1 MSVRREP
8 TPVGI
13 PGDQP
18 GAAIVPA
25 HDALPSRQR
34 RACLSLLA
42 GAVLLPG
49 TARAQER
56 FSLFVGSPQ
65 FTVDRMIRMA
75 QLRDDDVVVDLGSGD
90 GRIVLTALKANP
102 KVRGWGVDIN
112 ENLVRQSNEQAKKQ
126 GVSDRVQFFHRNVF
140 DADIR
145 DVTVINMWLF
155 PELMRLLRPK
165 ILAEARPGTRV
176 LTHLFDMGS
185 WQADE
190 WDKEAGSAVG
200 LWIVPARVEGYWSW
214 QYTLNGIAFSHDAI
228 LEQRFQVAEGVTRAG
243 NRRGVLQNV
252 KLRGEEFSFSLEMTL
267 DGVGLT
273 RHDFAGK
280 VAGDQIKGTVK
291 IAMPDGKNVELPWTA
306 RRTVTTAYFRPTG
319 VETK

>member
-1 MSVRREP
+1 MKMMKVSMM
-8 TPVGI
+8 
-13 PGDQP
+13 
-18 GAAIVPA
+18 VPA
-25 HDALPSRQR
+25 ART
-34 RACLSLLA
+34 LLA
-42 GAVLLPG
+42 ASMIVLCVGA
-49 TARAQER
+49 ARAQER
-56 FSLFVGSPQ
+56 FSLFVPSAQP
-65 FTVDRMIRMA
+65 TVERLVKLARIQDT
-75 QLRDDDVVVDLGSGD
+75 DVVVDLGSGD
-90 GRIVLTALKANP
+90 GRIVLTAARDNP

-126 GVSDRVQFFHRNVF
+126 GVSDRIQFFHRNVF

-200 LWIVPARVEGYWSW
+200 LWIVPAKVEGYWSW

-243 NRRGVLQNV
+243 NRRGLLQNV
-252 KLRGEEFSFSLEMTL
+252 KLRGEDFSFSLEMTL

-280 VAGDQIKGTVK
+280 VNGDQIKGTVK
-291 IAMPDGKNVELPWTA
+291 IAMPDGKSVELPWIA

>member
-1 MSVRREP
+1 MHTVSTMGPAARRLLAASMLFLC
-8 TPVGI
+8 T
-13 PGDQP
+13 
-18 GAAIVPA
+18 GAA
-25 HDALPSRQR
+25 
-34 RACLSLLA
+34 
-42 GAVLLPG
+42 
-49 TARAQER
+49 TAQER
-56 FSLFVGSPQ
+56 FSLFVPSAQP
-65 FTVDRMIRMA
+65 TVERLVKLARIQDTDM
-75 QLRDDDVVVDLGSGD
+75 VVDLGSGD
-90 GRIVLTALKANP
+90 GRIVLTAARDNP

-112 ENLVRQSNEQAKKQ
+112 ENLVRQSNETAKKQ
-126 GVSDRVQFFHRNVF
+126 GVADRIQFYHRNVF

-200 LWIVPARVEGYWSW
+200 LWIVPAKVEGYWSW

-228 LEQRFQVAEGVTRAG
+228 LEQRFQMAEGVTRAG
-243 NRRGVLQNV
+243 NRRGLLQNV
-252 KLRGEEFSFSLEMTL
+252 KLRGEDFSFSVEMTL
-267 DGVGLT
+267 DGVGLA
-273 RHDFAGK
+273 RHDFVGK
-280 VAGDQIKGTVK
+280 VNGDQIKGTVK
-291 IAMPDGKNVELPWTA
+291 VAMPDGKSIELPWIA

>member
-1 MSVRREP
+1 MNMN
-8 TPVGI
+8 
-13 PGDQP
+13 PGFSMTYATRALI
-18 GAAIVPA
+18 GASMVFFCAA
-25 HDALPSRQR
+25 SAQ
-34 RACLSLLA
+34 
-42 GAVLLPG
+42 
-49 TARAQER
+49 AQER
-56 FSLFVGSPQ
+56 FSLFVPSAQP
-65 FTVDRMIRMA
+65 TVERMVKLARI
-75 QLRDDDVVVDLGSGD
+75 QDNDVVVDLGSGD
-90 GRIVLTALKANP
+90 GRIVLTAARDNP

-112 ENLVRQSNEQAKKQ
+112 ETLVRQSNEAAKKQ
-126 GVSDRVQFFHRNVF
+126 GVADRVQFYHRNVF

-190 WDKEAGSAVG
+190 WDKESGSSVG
-200 LWIVPARVEGYWSW
+200 LWIVPARVEGFWSW
-214 QYTLNGIAFSHDAI
+214 QYTLNGIPFTHDAI
-228 LEQRFQVAEGVTRAG
+228 LEQRFQMAEGVTRAG
-243 NRRGVLQNV
+243 NRRGILQNV
-252 KLRGEEFSFSLEMTL
+252 RLRGEDFSFSVEMTL

-280 VAGDQIKGTVK
+280 VNGDQIKGTVK
-291 IAMPDGKNVELPWTA
+291 VSMPDGKNVDLPWVA
-306 RRTVTTAYFRPTG
+306 RRTTSTAYFRPTG

>member
-1 MSVRREP
+1 MKMMKVSMM
-8 TPVGI
+8 
-13 PGDQP
+13 
-18 GAAIVPA
+18 VPA
-25 HDALPSRQR
+25 ART
-34 RACLSLLA
+34 LLA
-42 GAVLLPG
+42 ASMIVLCVGA
-49 TARAQER
+49 ARAQER
-56 FSLFVGSPQ
+56 FSLFVPSAQP
-65 FTVDRMIRMA
+65 TVERLVKLARIQDT
-75 QLRDDDVVVDLGSGD
+75 DVVVDLGSGD
-90 GRIVLTALKANP
+90 GRIVLTAARDNP

-126 GVSDRVQFFHRNVF
+126 GVSDRIQFFHRNVF

-200 LWIVPARVEGYWSW
+200 LWIVPAKFEGYWSW

-243 NRRGVLQNV
+243 NRRGLLQNV
-252 KLRGEEFSFSLEMTL
+252 KLRGEDFSFSLEMTL

-280 VAGDQIKGTVK
+280 VNGDQIKGTVK
-291 IAMPDGKNVELPWTA
+291 IAMPDGKSVELPWIA

>member
-1 MSVRREP
+1 MMKVSMM
-8 TPVGI
+8 
-13 PGDQP
+13 
-18 GAAIVPA
+18 VPA
-25 HDALPSRQR
+25 ART
-34 RACLSLLA
+34 LLA
-42 GAVLLPG
+42 ASMIVLCASA
-49 TARAQER
+49 ARAQER
-56 FSLFVGSPQ
+56 FSLFVPSAQP
-65 FTVDRMIRMA
+65 TVERLVKLARIQDN
-75 QLRDDDVVVDLGSGD
+75 DVVVDLGSGD
-90 GRIVLTALKANP
+90 GRIVLTAARDNP

-126 GVSDRVQFFHRNVF
+126 GVSDRIQFFHRNVF

-190 WDKEAGSAVG
+190 LDKEAGSAVG
-200 LWIVPARVEGYWSW
+200 LWIVPAKVEGYWSW

-243 NRRGVLQNV
+243 NRRGLLQNV
-252 KLRGEEFSFSLEMTL
+252 KLRGEDFSFSLEMTL

-280 VAGDQIKGTVK
+280 VNGDQIKGTVK
-291 IAMPDGKNVELPWTA
+291 IAMPDGKNVELPWIA

>member
-1 MSVRREP
+1 MTTISPLASGLRTLRAASMFLLCS
-8 TPVGI
+8 
-13 PGDQP
+13 
-18 GAAIVPA
+18 GAAV
-25 HDALPSRQR
+25 
-34 RACLSLLA
+34 
-42 GAVLLPG
+42 
-49 TARAQER
+49 AQER
-56 FSLFVGSPQ
+56 FSLFVPSAQP
-65 FTVDRMIRMA
+65 TVERLVKLARIQDN
-75 QLRDDDVVVDLGSGD
+75 DVVVDLGSGD
-90 GRIVLTALKANP
+90 GRIVLTAARDNP

-126 GVSDRVQFFHRNVF
+126 GVSERIQFHHRNVF

-200 LWIVPARVEGYWSW
+200 LWIVPAKVEGNWSW
-214 QYTLNGIAFSHDAI
+214 QYTLNGIPFSHDAI

-243 NRRGVLQNV
+243 NRRGLLQNV
-252 KLRGEEFSFSLEMTL
+252 KLRGEDFSFSLEMTL

-273 RHDFAGK
+273 RHEFAGK
-280 VAGDQIKGTVK
+280 VNSDQIKGTVK
-291 IAMPDGKNVELPWTA
+291 VAMPDGQNIELPWVA

>member
-1 MSVRREP
+1 MMKVSMM
-8 TPVGI
+8 
-13 PGDQP
+13 
-18 GAAIVPA
+18 VPA
-25 HDALPSRQR
+25 ART
-34 RACLSLLA
+34 LLA
-42 GAVLLPG
+42 ASMIVLCASA
-49 TARAQER
+49 ARAQER
-56 FSLFVGSPQ
+56 FSLFVPSAQP
-65 FTVDRMIRMA
+65 TVERLVKLARIQDN
-75 QLRDDDVVVDLGSGD
+75 DVVVDLGSGD
-90 GRIVLTALKANP
+90 GRIVLTAARDNP

-126 GVSDRVQFFHRNVF
+126 GVSDRIQFFHRNVF

-200 LWIVPARVEGYWSW
+200 LWIVPAKVEGYWSW

-243 NRRGVLQNV
+243 NRRGLLQNV
-252 KLRGEEFSFSLEMTL
+252 KLRGEDFSFSLEMTL

-280 VAGDQIKGTVK
+280 VNGDQIKGTVK
-291 IAMPDGKNVELPWTA
+291 IAMPDGKNVELPWIA

-319 VETK
+319 IETK

>member
-1 MSVRREP
+1 MTTHSL
-8 TPVGI
+8 TG
-13 PGDQP
+13 PGLRTLLAASILFLCS
-18 GAAIVPA
+18 GAAV
-25 HDALPSRQR
+25 
-34 RACLSLLA
+34 
-42 GAVLLPG
+42 
-49 TARAQER
+49 AQER
-56 FSLFVGSPQ
+56 FSLFVPSAQP
-65 FTVDRMIRMA
+65 TVERLVKLARI
-75 QLRDDDVVVDLGSGD
+75 QENDVVVDLGSGD
-90 GRIVLTALKANP
+90 GRIVLTAARDNP

-112 ENLVRQSNEQAKKQ
+112 ENLVRQSNEAAKKQ
-126 GVSDRVQFFHRNVF
+126 GVADRIQFFHRNVF

-200 LWIVPARVEGYWSW
+200 LWIVPAKVEGNWSW
-214 QYTLNGIAFSHDAI
+214 QYTLNGIPFSHDAI
-228 LEQRFQVAEGVTRAG
+228 LEQRFQMAEGVTRAG

-252 KLRGEEFSFSLEMTL
+252 KLRGEDFSFSLEMTL

-280 VAGDQIKGTVK
+280 VSGDQIKGTVK
-291 IAMPDGKNVELPWTA
+291 IGMPDGKNVELPWTA

>member
-1 MSVRREP
+1 MTMYSTTGPAVRR
-8 TPVGI
+8 
-13 PGDQP
+13 
-18 GAAIVPA
+18 
-25 HDALPSRQR
+25 
-34 RACLSLLA
+34 LLA
-42 GAVLLPG
+42 ASIFFLCAG
-49 TARAQER
+49 TASAQER
-56 FSLFVGSPQ
+56 FSLFVPSAQP
-65 FTVDRMIRMA
+65 TVERLVKLARIQDN
-75 QLRDDDVVVDLGSGD
+75 DVVVDLGSGD
-90 GRIVLTALKANP
+90 GRIVLTAARDNP
-102 KVRGWGVDIN
+102 KIRGWGVDIN

-126 GVSDRVQFFHRNVF
+126 GVSDRIQFYHRNVF

>member
-1 MSVRREP
+1 MNMN
-8 TPVGI
+8 
-13 PGDQP
+13 PGFSIKHATRALL
-18 GAAIVPA
+18 GASMVFLCA
-25 HDALPSRQR
+25 
-34 RACLSLLA
+34 A
-42 GAVLLPG
+42 GAN
-49 TARAQER
+49 AQER
-56 FSLFVGSPQ
+56 FSLFVPSAQP
-65 FTVDRMIRMA
+65 TVERLVKLARIQDN
-75 QLRDDDVVVDLGSGD
+75 DVVVDLGSGD
-90 GRIVLTALKANP
+90 GRIVLTAARDNP

-112 ENLVRQSNEQAKKQ
+112 ETLVRQSNEAAKKQ
-126 GVSDRVQFFHRNVF
+126 GVADRIQFYHRNVF

-190 WDKEAGSAVG
+190 WDKESGSSVG

-214 QYTLNGIAFSHDAI
+214 QYTLNGIPYAHDAI

-243 NRRGVLQNV
+243 NRRGILQNV
-252 KLRGEEFSFSLEMTL
+252 RLRGEDFSFSVEMTL

-280 VAGDQIKGTVK
+280 VNGDQIKGTIKVS
-291 IAMPDGKNVELPWTA
+291 MPDGKNVELPWIA
-306 RRTVTTAYFRPTG
+306 RRTTTTAYFRPTG

>member
-1 MSVRREP
+1 MMKVSMM
-8 TPVGI
+8 
-13 PGDQP
+13 
-18 GAAIVPA
+18 VPSA
-25 HDALPSRQR
+25 RT
-34 RACLSLLA
+34 LLA
-42 GAVLLPG
+42 ASMIVLCASA
-49 TARAQER
+49 ARAQER
-56 FSLFVGSPQ
+56 FSLFVPSAQP
-65 FTVDRMIRMA
+65 TVERLVKLARIQDT
-75 QLRDDDVVVDLGSGD
+75 DVVVDLGSGD
-90 GRIVLTALKANP
+90 GRIVLTAARDNP

-126 GVSDRVQFFHRNVF
+126 GVSDRIQFFHRNVF

-200 LWIVPARVEGYWSW
+200 LWIVPAKVEGYWSW

-243 NRRGVLQNV
+243 NRRGLLQNV
-252 KLRGEEFSFSLEMTL
+252 KLRGEDFSFSLEMTL

-280 VAGDQIKGTVK
+280 VNGDQIKGTVK
-291 IAMPDGKNVELPWTA
+291 IAMPDGKSVELPWIA

>member
-1 MSVRREP
+1 MMKVSMM
-8 TPVGI
+8 
-13 PGDQP
+13 
-18 GAAIVPA
+18 VPA
-25 HDALPSRQR
+25 ART
-34 RACLSLLA
+34 LLA
-42 GAVLLPG
+42 ASMIVLCVG

-56 FSLFVGSPQ
+56 FSLFVPSAQP
-65 FTVDRMIRMA
+65 TVERLVKLARIQDN
-75 QLRDDDVVVDLGSGD
+75 DVVVDLGSGD
-90 GRIVLTALKANP
+90 GRIVLTAARDNP

-126 GVSDRVQFFHRNVF
+126 GVSDRIQFFHRNVF

-190 WDKEAGSAVG
+190 LDKEAGSAVG
-200 LWIVPARVEGYWSW
+200 LWIVPAKVEGYWSW

-243 NRRGVLQNV
+243 NRRGLLQNV
-252 KLRGEEFSFSLEMTL
+252 KLRGEDFSFSLEMTL

-280 VAGDQIKGTVK
+280 VNGDQIKGTVK
-291 IAMPDGKNVELPWTA
+291 IAMPDGKNVELPWIA

-319 VETK
+319 IETK

>member
-1 MSVRREP
+1 MMKVSMMFP
-8 TPVGI
+8 
-13 PGDQP
+13 
-18 GAAIVPA
+18 AA
-25 HDALPSRQR
+25 RT
-34 RACLSLLA
+34 LLA
-42 GAVLLPG
+42 ASMIVLCASA
-49 TARAQER
+49 ARAQER
-56 FSLFVGSPQ
+56 FSLFVPSAQP
-65 FTVDRMIRMA
+65 TVERLVKLARIQDN
-75 QLRDDDVVVDLGSGD
+75 DVVVDLGSGD
-90 GRIVLTALKANP
+90 GRIVLTAARDNP

-126 GVSDRVQFFHRNVF
+126 GVSDRIQFFHRNVF

-190 WDKEAGSAVG
+190 LDKEAGSAVG
-200 LWIVPARVEGYWSW
+200 LWIVPAKVEGYWSW

-243 NRRGVLQNV
+243 NRRGLLQNV
-252 KLRGEEFSFSLEMTL
+252 KLRGEDFSFSLEMTL

-280 VAGDQIKGTVK
+280 VNGDQIKGTVK
-291 IAMPDGKNVELPWTA
+291 IAMPDGKNVELPWIA

-319 VETK
+319 IETK

>member
-1 MSVRREP
+1 MMIGSMMG
-8 TPVGI
+8 PV
-13 PGDQP
+13 
-18 GAAIVPA
+18 A
-25 HDALPSRQR
+25 RT
-34 RACLSLLA
+34 LLA
-42 GAVLLPG
+42 ASMIVLCAGGAS
-49 TARAQER
+49 AQER
-56 FSLFVGSPQ
+56 FSLFVPSAQP
-65 FTVDRMIRMA
+65 TVERLVKLARIQDN
-75 QLRDDDVVVDLGSGD
+75 DVVVDLGSGD
-90 GRIVLTALKANP
+90 GRIVLTAARDNP

-126 GVSDRVQFFHRNVF
+126 GVSDRIQFFHRNVF

-190 WDKEAGSAVG
+190 LDKEAGSAVG
-200 LWIVPARVEGYWSW
+200 LWIVPAKVEGYWSW

-243 NRRGVLQNV
+243 NRRGLLQNV
-252 KLRGEEFSFSLEMTL
+252 KLRGEDFSFSLEMTL

-273 RHDFAGK
+273 RHDFVGK
-280 VAGDQIKGTVK
+280 VNGDQIKGTVK
-291 IAMPDGKNVELPWTA
+291 IAMPDGKNVELPWIA

-319 VETK
+319 IETK

>member
-1 MSVRREP
+1 MMKVSMM
-8 TPVGI
+8 
-13 PGDQP
+13 
-18 GAAIVPA
+18 VPA
-25 HDALPSRQR
+25 ART
-34 RACLSLLA
+34 LLA
-42 GAVLLPG
+42 ASMIVLCASA
-49 TARAQER
+49 ARAQER
-56 FSLFVGSPQ
+56 FSLFVPSAQP
-65 FTVDRMIRMA
+65 TVERLVKLARIQDN
-75 QLRDDDVVVDLGSGD
+75 DVVVDLGSGD
-90 GRIVLTALKANP
+90 GRIVLTAARDNP

-112 ENLVRQSNEQAKKQ
+112 ENLVRQSNEAAKKQ
-126 GVSDRVQFFHRNVF
+126 GVSDRIQFFHRNVF

-200 LWIVPARVEGYWSW
+200 LWIVPAKVEGYWSW

-243 NRRGVLQNV
+243 NRRGLLQNV
-252 KLRGEEFSFSLEMTL
+252 KLRGEDFSVSLEMTL

-280 VAGDQIKGTVK
+280 VNGDQIKGTVK
-291 IAMPDGKNVELPWTA
+291 IAMPDGKNVELPWIA

>member
-1 MSVRREP
+1 MMKVSMM
-8 TPVGI
+8 
-13 PGDQP
+13 
-18 GAAIVPA
+18 VPA
-25 HDALPSRQR
+25 ART
-34 RACLSLLA
+34 LLA
-42 GAVLLPG
+42 ASMIVLCASA
-49 TARAQER
+49 ARAQER
-56 FSLFVGSPQ
+56 FSLFVPSAQP
-65 FTVDRMIRMA
+65 TVERLVKLARIQDN
-75 QLRDDDVVVDLGSGD
+75 DVVVDLGSGD
-90 GRIVLTALKANP
+90 GRIVLTAARDNP

-126 GVSDRVQFFHRNVF
+126 GVSDRIQFFHRNVF

-200 LWIVPARVEGYWSW
+200 LWIVPAKVEGYWSW

-243 NRRGVLQNV
+243 NRRGLLQNV
-252 KLRGEEFSFSLEMTL
+252 KLRGEDFSFSLEMTL

-280 VAGDQIKGTVK
+280 VNGDQIKGTVK
-291 IAMPDGKNVELPWTA
+291 IAMPDGKNVELPWIA

>member
-1 MSVRREP
+1 MTMMKVSMM
-8 TPVGI
+8 
-13 PGDQP
+13 
-18 GAAIVPA
+18 VPA
-25 HDALPSRQR
+25 ART
-34 RACLSLLA
+34 LLA
-42 GAVLLPG
+42 ASMIVLCVG

-56 FSLFVGSPQ
+56 FSLFVPSAQP
-65 FTVDRMIRMA
+65 TVERLVKLARIQDN
-75 QLRDDDVVVDLGSGD
+75 DVVVDLGSGD
-90 GRIVLTALKANP
+90 GRIVLTAARDNP

-126 GVSDRVQFFHRNVF
+126 GVSDRIQFFHRNVF

-190 WDKEAGSAVG
+190 WDKEAGSSVG
-200 LWIVPARVEGYWSW
+200 LWIVPAKVEGYWSW

-243 NRRGVLQNV
+243 NRRGLLQNV
-252 KLRGEEFSFSLEMTL
+252 KLRGEDFSFSLEMTL

-280 VAGDQIKGTVK
+280 VNGDQIKGTVK
-291 IAMPDGKNVELPWTA
+291 IAMPDGKNVELPWIA

>member
-1 MSVRREP
+1 MNTVSTMGPAVR
-8 TPVGI
+8 TLLAAAMFSLCA
-13 PGDQP
+13 
-18 GAAIVPA
+18 GAA
-25 HDALPSRQR
+25 
-34 RACLSLLA
+34 
-42 GAVLLPG
+42 
-49 TARAQER
+49 TAQER
-56 FSLFVGSPQ
+56 FSLFVPSAQP
-65 FTVDRMIRMA
+65 TVERLVKLARIQDN
-75 QLRDDDVVVDLGSGD
+75 DVVVDLGSGD
-90 GRIVLTALKANP
+90 GRIVLTAARDNP
-102 KVRGWGVDIN
+102 KIRGWGVDIN

>member
-1 MSVRREP
+1 MMKVSMM
-8 TPVGI
+8 
-13 PGDQP
+13 
-18 GAAIVPA
+18 VPA
-25 HDALPSRQR
+25 ART
-34 RACLSLLA
+34 LLA
-42 GAVLLPG
+42 ASMIVLCASA
-49 TARAQER
+49 ARAQER
-56 FSLFVGSPQ
+56 FSLFVPSAQP
-65 FTVDRMIRMA
+65 TVERLVKLARIQDN
-75 QLRDDDVVVDLGSGD
+75 DVVVDLGSGD
-90 GRIVLTALKANP
+90 GRIVLTAARDNP

-126 GVSDRVQFFHRNVF
+126 GVSDRIQFFHRNVF

-200 LWIVPARVEGYWSW
+200 LWIVPAKVEGYWSW
-214 QYTLNGIAFSHDAI
+214 QYTLNGIPFTHDAI

-243 NRRGVLQNV
+243 NRRGLLQNV
-252 KLRGEEFSFSLEMTL
+252 KLRGEDFSFSIEMTL

-280 VAGDQIKGTVK
+280 VNGDQIKGTVK
-291 IAMPDGKNVELPWTA
+291 IAMPDGKNVELPWIA

>member
-1 MSVRREP
+1 MTMMKVSMM
-8 TPVGI
+8 
-13 PGDQP
+13 
-18 GAAIVPA
+18 VPA
-25 HDALPSRQR
+25 ART
-34 RACLSLLA
+34 LLA
-42 GAVLLPG
+42 ASMIVLCVG

-56 FSLFVGSPQ
+56 FSLFVPSAQP
-65 FTVDRMIRMA
+65 TVERLVKLARIQDN
-75 QLRDDDVVVDLGSGD
+75 DVVVDLGSGD
-90 GRIVLTALKANP
+90 GRIVLTAARDNP

-126 GVSDRVQFFHRNVF
+126 GVSDRIQFFHRNVF

-190 WDKEAGSAVG
+190 LDKEAGSAVG
-200 LWIVPARVEGYWSW
+200 LWIVPAKVEGYWSW

-243 NRRGVLQNV
+243 NRRGLLQNV
-252 KLRGEEFSFSLEMTL
+252 KLRGEDFSFSLEMTL

-280 VAGDQIKGTVK
+280 VNGDQIKGTVK
-291 IAMPDGKNVELPWTA
+291 IAMPDGKNVELPWIA

-319 VETK
+319 IETK

>member
-1 MSVRREP
+1 MTMMKVSMMGP
-8 TPVGI
+8 
-13 PGDQP
+13 
-18 GAAIVPA
+18 AA
-25 HDALPSRQR
+25 RT
-34 RACLSLLA
+34 LLA
-42 GAVLLPG
+42 ASMIVLCAG
-49 TARAQER
+49 TAHAQER
-56 FSLFVGSPQ
+56 FSLFVPSAQP
-65 FTVDRMIRMA
+65 TVERLVKLARIQDN
-75 QLRDDDVVVDLGSGD
+75 DVVVDLGSGD
-90 GRIVLTALKANP
+90 GRIVLTAARDNP

-126 GVSDRVQFFHRNVF
+126 GVSDRIQFFHRNVF

-200 LWIVPARVEGYWSW
+200 LWIVPAKVEGYWSW

-243 NRRGVLQNV
+243 NRRGLLQNV
-252 KLRGEEFSFSLEMTL
+252 KLRGEDFSFSLEMTL

-280 VAGDQIKGTVK
+280 VNGDQIKGTVK
-291 IAMPDGKNVELPWTA
+291 IAMPDGKSVELPWIA

>member
-1 MSVRREP
+1 MPSAQP
-8 TPVGI
+8 TVERL
-13 PGDQP
+13 
-18 GAAIVPA
+18 VK
-25 HDALPSRQR
+25 
-34 RACLSLLA
+34 LA
-42 GAVLLPG
+42 
-49 TARAQER
+49 RIQ
-56 FSLFVGSPQ
+56 
-65 FTVDRMIRMA
+65 DN
-75 QLRDDDVVVDLGSGD
+75 DVVVDLGSGD
-90 GRIVLTALKANP
+90 GRIVLTAARDNP
-102 KVRGWGVDIN
+102 KIRGWGVDIN

>member
-1 MSVRREP
+1 MMKVSMM
-8 TPVGI
+8 
-13 PGDQP
+13 
-18 GAAIVPA
+18 VPA
-25 HDALPSRQR
+25 ART
-34 RACLSLLA
+34 LLA
-42 GAVLLPG
+42 ASMIVLCASA
-49 TARAQER
+49 ARAQER
-56 FSLFVGSPQ
+56 FSLFVPSAQP
-65 FTVDRMIRMA
+65 TVERLVKLARIQDN
-75 QLRDDDVVVDLGSGD
+75 DVVVDLGSGD
-90 GRIVLTALKANP
+90 GRIVLTAARDNP

-112 ENLVRQSNEQAKKQ
+112 ENLVRQSNEAAKKQ
-126 GVSDRVQFFHRNVF
+126 GVSDRIQFFHRNVF

-200 LWIVPARVEGYWSW
+200 LWIVPAKVEGYWSW

-243 NRRGVLQNV
+243 NRRGLLQNV
-252 KLRGEEFSFSLEMTL
+252 KLRGEDFSFSLEMTL

-280 VAGDQIKGTVK
+280 VNGDQIKGTVK
-291 IAMPDGKNVELPWTA
+291 IAMPDGKNVELPWIA

>member
-1 MSVRREP
+1 RMTMMKVSMMGP
-8 TPVGI
+8 
-13 PGDQP
+13 
-18 GAAIVPA
+18 AA
-25 HDALPSRQR
+25 RT
-34 RACLSLLA
+34 LLA
-42 GAVLLPG
+42 ASMIVLCAG
-49 TARAQER
+49 TVRAQER
-56 FSLFVGSPQ
+56 FSLFVPSAQP
-65 FTVDRMIRMA
+65 TVERLVKLARIQDN
-75 QLRDDDVVVDLGSGD
+75 DVVVDLGSGD
-90 GRIVLTALKANP
+90 GRIVLTAARDNP

-112 ENLVRQSNEQAKKQ
+112 ENLVRQSNEAAKKQ
-126 GVSDRVQFFHRNVF
+126 GVSDRIQFFHRNVF

-200 LWIVPARVEGYWSW
+200 LWIVPAKVEGYWSW

-243 NRRGVLQNV
+243 NRRGLLQNV
-252 KLRGEEFSFSLEMTL
+252 KLRGEDFSFSLEMTL

-280 VAGDQIKGTVK
+280 VNGDQIKGTVK
-291 IAMPDGKNVELPWTA
+291 IAMPDGKNVELPWIA

>member
-1 MSVRREP
+1 MMKVSMM
-8 TPVGI
+8 
-13 PGDQP
+13 
-18 GAAIVPA
+18 VPA
-25 HDALPSRQR
+25 ART
-34 RACLSLLA
+34 LLA
-42 GAVLLPG
+42 ASMIVLCVGA
-49 TARAQER
+49 ARAQER
-56 FSLFVGSPQ
+56 FSLFVPSAQP
-65 FTVDRMIRMA
+65 TVERLVKLARIQDT
-75 QLRDDDVVVDLGSGD
+75 DVVVDLGSGD
-90 GRIVLTALKANP
+90 GRIVLTAARDNP

-126 GVSDRVQFFHRNVF
+126 GVSDRIQFFHRNVF

-200 LWIVPARVEGYWSW
+200 LWIVPAKVEGYWSW

-243 NRRGVLQNV
+243 NRRGLLQNV
-252 KLRGEEFSFSLEMTL
+252 KLRGEDFSFSLEMTL

-280 VAGDQIKGTVK
+280 VNGDQIKGTVK
-291 IAMPDGKNVELPWTA
+291 IAMPDGKSVELPWIA